1 MARTLACSWFTPPY
15 ISHGCHFVYFG
26 SNWHF
31 AVFDYIEDENNYCQS
46 SRTPLKLGP
55 RALPLF
61 LDSWVLPTCYGP
73 FQSSFSIREVK
84 SRMPRLTHIFRNY
97 FRLWCT
103 CLSSWLP
110 SFSSSLCSS
119 LSLHTPLNDYSWAV
133 TRTSYLCQQPS
144 FLPAYLPHFKG
155 KQARRFKK
163 WVFKRLVGSRQPW
176 AYSEI

>member
-1 MARTLACSWFTPPY
+1 MARSLACSWLMPINF
-15 ISHGCHFVYFG
+15 HCNVVYFG
-26 SNWHF
+26 SNGHN
-31 AVFDYIEDENNYCQS
+31 VIFDCIEDENNYCQS
-46 SRTPLKLGP
+46 SWTPP
-55 RALPLF
+55 PSRWAPEHCPF
-61 LDSWVLPTCYGP
+61 SWLLWSLPTCYGP
-73 FQSSFSIREVK
+73 FQGSFSICKVK
-84 SRMPRLTHIFRNY
+84 SRMPPLTQIFKNY

-103 CLSSWLP
+103 CLSSWVP

-155 KQARRFKK
+155 KQAWRFKK

-176 AYSEI
+176 AYSVI